1 MQGDFTPS
9 GAAFAHF
16 VANLPRQPQATNDFR
31 RDGLYRQAQADA
43 LGSRYIQPDRP
54 YQAAWLKLD
63 IDRVEACAAWIDQ
76 GLPAPHFMVGNPR
89 NGHGHLLYGLQTPI
103 VTSLGGHLAP
113 LKYMASVEAGFT
125 RLLGADPAYSGH
137 TVKTPHHPSWFT
149 RTHDGALYSLSDLLR
164 ALPASVSTRQ
174 IPRVEYVG
182 NSRNL
187 ALFDGLRYWAYGEV
201 KAAKAGGDYG
211 KWEQAVHAHAHA
223 LNAYAHPLPVSEVR
237 STARSVAR
245 YAWRNADRLAV
256 SVLGGVKRSKVK
268 SWNRPEMSG
277 QEGRE
282 RMADAAERTNAMRR
296 NRTFDAITGAIA
308 ELTAQGIVNPT
319 VTRIA
324 QTAGVSRETVYQFRR
339 SQAGHGN

>member
-1 MQGDFTPS
+1 MTHLTPH

-16 VANLPRQPQATNDFR
+16 VANLPRQPQATNDFQR
-31 RDGLYRQAQADA
+31 GLYRSSQAEA
-43 LGSRYIQPDRP
+43 LESRYIQPERP

-89 NGHGHLLYGLQTPI
+89 NGHGHLLYGLHTPI

-113 LKYMASVEAGFT
+113 LKYMANVEAGFT

-137 TVKTPHHPSWFT
+137 TVKTPFHPSWFT
-149 RTHDGALYSLSDLLR
+149 RTYDGALYSLSDLLR

-174 IPRVEYVG
+174 IPRAEYVG

-187 ALFDGLRYWAYGEV
+187 ALFDALRYWAYGEV
-201 KAAKAGGDYG
+201 RAAKAGGDYG
-211 KWEQAVHAHAHA
+211 KWEQAVHAHAHT
-223 LNAYAHPLPVSEVR
+223 LNAFQHPLPMSEVR

-277 QEGRE
+277 QEARE
-282 RMADAAERTNAMRR
+282 RMADAAYRTHAVMRS
-296 NRTFDAITGAIA
+296 RTFDAITGAIA
-308 ELTAQGIVNPT
+308 ELIGEGVHVPTAAQ
-319 VTRIA
+319 IA
-324 QTAGVSRETVYQFRR
+324 QRAGVSVRTVRTFRG
-339 SQAGHGN
+339 SQRQGGAGN